1 MLQEGKQRMARSW
14 TRRAVLPLAALALAV
29 TLGGCVVYPDY
40 PTDRYPAPYHGG
52 PYVGVGG
59 GGGWHHRDW

>member
-1 MLQEGKQRMARSW
+1 
-14 TRRAVLPLAALALAV
+14 VLPLAALALAV
-29 TLGGCVVYPDY
+29 TLGGCIVYPDY